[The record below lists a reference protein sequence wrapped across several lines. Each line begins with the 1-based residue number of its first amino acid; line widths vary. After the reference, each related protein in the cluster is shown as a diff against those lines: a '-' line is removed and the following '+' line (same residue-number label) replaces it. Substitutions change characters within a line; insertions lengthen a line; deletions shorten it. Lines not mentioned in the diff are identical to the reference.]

1 VSESQTP
8 AADGTNGRQSLRGL
22 LQPAMVMCRLCG
34 RATKGEFFRCGTGCR
49 GEVQFDYPH
58 RIRHLPASAR
68 SMWDFGDRLP
78 VRDSRNIVS
87 LGEGMTPLLSACSFP
102 ERAVFWKNE
111 GANPTGSQK
120 DRAVS
125 VAISV
130 AREHGFERVVTASTG
145 SVGLACAAY
154 CARADLPCVVLVPS
168 GTPVE
173 RLRPILA
180 FGAKVVLVD
189 TTFEHIE
196 QVLATLD
203 PLRWYQASTIQ
214 RRNCY
219 QSEGPK
225 TIAYEIVL
233 QLGHAPDWL
242 VVPVGG
248 GGTLFGI
255 WKGFDEL
262 QRDGLID
269 KTPRM
274 IAVQG
279 RTFNFLERVGIVQA
293 IDEKEVAHL
302 IPDERAMSVL
312 RNLKHGFPPD
322 AHSAMRAL
330 QATAGH
336 IISVTDEEALAAQL
350 AFARCEGIFCEP
362 SAAVTQVAVSHAIDQ
377 GWVAPRDSIVGIIT
391 GSGMREPGVLSHL
404 QPFFAATIDEAALE
418 RIVRAQQDPPAS
430 RHLHNAVSFF

>member
-1 VSESQTP
+1 
-8 AADGTNGRQSLRGL
+8 
-22 LQPAMVMCRLCG
+22 
-34 RATKGEFFRCGTGCR
+34 
-49 GEVQFDYPH
+49 
-58 RIRHLPASAR
+58 
-68 SMWDFGDRLP
+68 MWDFGDRLP

-87 LGEGMTPLLSACSFP
+87 LGEGMTPLLSASSL
-102 ERAVFWKNE
+102 AQHDVFWKNE

-120 DRAVS
+120 DRAIS

-130 AREHGFERVVTASTG
+130 AKEHGFERVVTASTG

-154 CARADLPCVVLVPS
+154 CARADMPCVVLVPS

-180 FGAKVVLVD
+180 FGAKVILVD
-189 TTFEHIE
+189 TTFEQIE
-196 QVLATLD
+196 RVLATLD
-203 PLRWYQASTIQ
+203 PSRWYQASTIQ

-225 TIAYEIVL
+225 TIAYEIAL
-233 QLGHAPDWL
+233 QLGRAPDWL

-262 QRDGLID
+262 HRDGVID

-274 IAVQG
+274 IGVQG
-279 RTFNFLERVGIVQA
+279 RSFNFLERVGIVEA
-293 IDEKEVAHL
+293 IDEDKVAHL
-302 IPDERAMSVL
+302 IPDERVMSVL

-322 AHSAMRAL
+322 AHSVMRAL
-330 QATAGH
+330 QATAGR
-336 IISVTDEEALAAQL
+336 IVSVTDEEALSAQL
-350 AFARCEGIFCEP
+350 SFARREGIFCEP
-362 SAAVTQVAVSHAIDQ
+362 SAAVTQVAVSRAIDE
-377 GWVAPRDSIVGIIT
+377 GWIAPADSVVGVIT

-404 QPFFAATIDEAALE
+404 EPCYAATIDEVTLE
-418 RIVRAQQDPPAS
+418 RIARE
-430 RHLHNAVSFF
+430 

>member
-1 VSESQTP
+1 MNASDTP
-8 AADGTNGRQSLRGL
+8 SAEATDVGQSLRRPWP
-22 LQPAMVMCRLCG
+22 PATISCCQCG
-34 RATKGEFFRCGTGCR
+34 RFSQEEFFRCCAGCR
-49 GEVQFDYPH
+49 GDVEFDYPH
-58 RIRHLPASAR
+58 RARRLPATAR

-87 LGEGMTPLLSACSFP
+87 LGEGMTPLLSACAFRECS
-102 ERAVFWKNE
+102 VFWKNE

-154 CARADLPCVVLVPS
+154 CARAALSCVVLVPT

-173 RLRPILA
+173 RLRPIMA

-196 QVLATLD
+196 RLLATLD

-233 QLGHAPDWL
+233 QMGRAPDWL

-269 KTPRM
+269 KMPRM
-274 IAVQG
+274 LGVHA
-279 RTFNFLERVGIVQA
+279 RSFNFLERVGIVA
-293 IDEKEVAHL
+293 TIDETEVAPL
-302 IPDERAMSVL
+302 IPDEREATVL

-330 QATAGH
+330 HTTDGR
-336 IISVTDEEALAAQL
+336 ITSVTDEEALSAQL
-350 AFARCEGIFCEP
+350 TFARREGIFCEP
-362 SAAVTQVAVSHAIDQ
+362 SAAVVLVAVARAIGQ
-377 GWVAPRDSIVGIIT
+377 GWVAPGESVVGIVT
-391 GSGMREPGVLSHL
+391 GSGLREPGVLSNLEPHY
-404 QPFFAATIDEAALE
+404 AATIDEAELE
-418 RIVRAQQDPPAS
+418 RIVRE
-430 RHLHNAVSFF
+430 

>member
-1 VSESQTP
+1 MTAIQTP
-8 AADGTNGRQSLRGL
+8 SGAGNAGGCPRGEARQAATISCRQ
-22 LQPAMVMCRLCG
+22 CG
-34 RATKGEFFRCGTGCR
+34 RVTRGEFFRCRSGCP
-49 GEVQFDYPH
+49 GDIQFDYPQ
-58 RIRHLPASAR
+58 RARQLPAGAR

-78 VRDSRNIVS
+78 VREARNVVS
-87 LGEGMTPLLSACSFP
+87 LGEGMTPLLPARSFP
-102 ERAVFWKNE
+102 DRSVYWKNE

-120 DRAVS
+120 DRALS

-154 CARADLPCVVLVPS
+154 CARAALPCVVLVPKS
-168 GTPVE
+168 TPVE
-173 RLRPILA
+173 RLRPIIA

-196 QVLATLD
+196 YVLATLD

-233 QLGHAPDWL
+233 QMGRAPDWL

-262 QRDGLID
+262 HRDALID
-269 KTPRM
+269 RMPRLLGVH
-274 IAVQG
+274 A
-279 RTFNFLERVGIVQA
+279 RSFNFLERVGIVA
-293 IDEKEVAHL
+293 TIDESAVAPL
-302 IPDERAMSVL
+302 IPDEREATVL

-330 QATAGH
+330 HATNGRVT
-336 IISVTDEEALAAQL
+336 SVTDDEALSAQL
-350 AFARCEGIFCEP
+350 AFARREGILCEP
-362 SAAVTQVAVSHAIDQ
+362 SAAVVPVAVARAIDQ
-377 GWVAPRDSIVGIIT
+377 GWIGHGESVVGIVT
-391 GSGMREPGVLSHL
+391 GSGLREPGVLSHL
-404 QPFFAATIDEAALE
+404 EPHYATAIDEAELE
-418 RIVRAQQDPPAS
+418 RIVRE
-430 RHLHNAVSFF
+430 

>member
-1 VSESQTP
+1 MAE
-8 AADGTNGRQSLRGL
+8 GTTGGRSLRAL
-22 LQPAMVMCRLCG
+22 LQPPTVSCRLCG
-34 RATKGEFFRCGTGCR
+34 RATDGEFFRCHTGCR
-49 GEVQFDYPH
+49 GDIHFDYPD
-58 RIRHLPASAR
+58 RVRRLPASAE

-78 VRDSRNIVS
+78 VRDARNIVS
-87 LGEGMTPLLSACSFP
+87 LGEGMTPLLSASSFP

-154 CARADLPCVVLVPS
+154 CARAALPCVVLVPS

-189 TTFEHIE
+189 TTFENIE
-196 QVLATLD
+196 HVLARLD
-203 PLRWYQASTIQ
+203 PSRWYQASTIQ

-233 QLGHAPDWL
+233 QLGREPDWL

-262 QRDGLID
+262 QRDGIID
-269 KTPRM
+269 KAPR
-274 IAVQG
+274 IIGVQS
-279 RTFNFLERVGIVQA
+279 RSFNFLERVGIVDA

-302 IPDERAMSVL
+302 IPDERVMTVL

-330 QATAGH
+330 QATGGR
-336 IISVTDEEALAAQL
+336 ILSVTDEEALSAQL
-350 AFARCEGIFCEP
+350 TFARREGIFCEP
-362 SAAVTQVAVSHAIDQ
+362 SAAVTQVAVSRAIDQ
-377 GWVAPRDSIVGIIT
+377 GWIAPGDSVVGIIT

-404 QPFFAATIDEAALE
+404 EPFYAATIDEETLE
-418 RIVRAQQDPPAS
+418 RIV
-430 RHLHNAVSFF
+430 VE

>member
-1 VSESQTP
+1 
-8 AADGTNGRQSLRGL
+8 
-22 LQPAMVMCRLCG
+22 
-34 RATKGEFFRCGTGCR
+34 
-49 GEVQFDYPH
+49 
-58 RIRHLPASAR
+58 
-68 SMWDFGDRLP
+68 MWDFGDRLP

-87 LGEGMTPLLSACSFP
+87 LGEGMSPLISARGFP
-102 ERAVFWKNE
+102 GGSVFWKNE

-130 AREHGFERVVTASTG
+130 AKEHGFERVVTASTG

-154 CARADLPCVVLVPS
+154 CARADLPCVVLVPK

-173 RLRPILA
+173 RLRPMLA

-196 QVLATLD
+196 HFLATLD

-225 TIAYEIVL
+225 TIAFEIVL
-233 QLGHAPDWL
+233 QLGRAPDWL

-274 IAVQG
+274 LGVQG
-279 RTFNFLERVGIVQA
+279 RSFNFLERIGIVEA
-293 IDEKEVAHL
+293 IDEEAAAHF
-302 IPDERAMSVL
+302 IPDERMPSVL

-330 QATAGH
+330 YATSGC
-336 IISVTDEEALAAQL
+336 ILSVTDEEALSAQL
-350 AFARCEGIFCEP
+350 AFARREGIFCEP
-362 SAAVTQVAVSHAIDQ
+362 SAAVVQVAVARAIDQ
-377 GWVAPRDSIVGIIT
+377 RLVAPGESLVGIVT
-391 GSGMREPGVLSHL
+391 GSGMREPGVLSRL
-404 QPFFAATIDEAALE
+404 EPLYSSAMDDETLE
-418 RIVRAQQDPPAS
+418 RIV
-430 RHLHNAVSFF
+430 HE